1 MLYALNVERMATCSY
16 DTFKG
21 ALSKPNTGMTRALRH
36 GMQFGVPMR
45 EELVTA
51 CVGMRGDAGQVK

>member
-1 MLYALNVERMATCSY
+1 MATCSY